1 MRSCGSSGIC
11 SAPIRTTAFLIGC
24 RSGQPRPRPTAMSA
38 SEHAAQAGSWPYA
51 HRHAVLADGRGTR
64 PRHAA
69 WEAEEILGAG
79 PYELDV
85 VEKAALEHYRTHA
98 HARDPYSYW
107 VTTTQAAA
115 LPGISDVRVKQLL
128 NGEKIPFERHRSGKR
143 LMRRH
148 QVDVIGN
155 ARQSRKLGGRIGN

>member
-1 MRSCGSSGIC
+1 MDRSL
-11 SAPIRTTAFLIGC
+11 TD
-24 RSGQPRPRPTAMSA
+24 
-38 SEHAAQAGSWPYA
+38 AA
-51 HRHAVLADGRGTR
+51 HVLGML
-64 PRHAA
+64 P

-79 PYELDV
+79 PYELHV

>member
-1 MRSCGSSGIC
+1 MRRKPAHG
-11 SAPIRTTAFLIGC
+11 PTL
-24 RSGQPRPRPTAMSA
+24 TAMQFSLTD
-38 SEHAAQAGSWPYA
+38 AA
-51 HRHAVLADGRGTR
+51 HVLGML
-64 PRHAA
+64 P
-69 WEAEEILGAG
+69 WEAEEILGAE